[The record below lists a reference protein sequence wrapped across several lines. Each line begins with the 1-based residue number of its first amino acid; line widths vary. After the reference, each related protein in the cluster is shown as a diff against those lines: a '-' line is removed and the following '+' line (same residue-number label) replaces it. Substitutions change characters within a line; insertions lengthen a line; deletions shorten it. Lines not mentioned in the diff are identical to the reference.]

1 MEIAAPSE
9 SRDSLA
15 STSLRRRELEVE
27 ELDFVSQTRLHLQ
40 IDLATAPL
48 LLSIPRARS
57 AGTPRSRHHREAER
71 EEGSST
77 EDA

>member
-1 MEIAAPSE
+1 VLHA
-9 SRDSLA
+9 
-15 STSLRRRELEVE
+15 
-27 ELDFVSQTRLHLQ
+27 RLHLQ

-57 AGTPRSRHHREAER
+57 SGTPRSRHHRVAER

-77 EDA
+77 KDA